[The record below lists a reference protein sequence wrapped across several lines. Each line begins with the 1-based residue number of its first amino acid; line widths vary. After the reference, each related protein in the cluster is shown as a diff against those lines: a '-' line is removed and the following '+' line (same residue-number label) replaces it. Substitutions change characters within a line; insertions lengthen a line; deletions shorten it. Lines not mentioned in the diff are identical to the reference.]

1 VSVSGEAGERRVPQV
16 AVVVPVYNGRAT
28 LPRCL
33 EALREQT
40 LPAATVYVVDNGSVD
55 GTWEWLQEEQVRW
68 ERVRVLR
75 ETRRGPAAARNA
87 GIRAA
92 LGAGVEFVAFVDADC
107 VADRLWLERLIR
119 ALDQRK
125 VGAVT
130 GCVQGVGNETLVG
143 RYTAL
148 VAWEASRA
156 DAVVARADY
165 TAVGLAGCNAC
176 LRASVLKE
184 VGLFDERLWIS
195 EDWDLG
201 LRVVEAGWELRYAAA
216 AVVRHQYLERTVR
229 ELVGRVAKYGPGR
242 PAILRRHF
250 RRRLF
255 LWAAGRAV
263 ACRSPIT
270 GSVQVT
276 SPDKITALLALAGF
290 RWPWVWALLLPYGV
304 YLGERIRMLSLRQ
317 GSPISSPWQLAA
329 MTGLNVLES
338 YVAAA
343 SLLVHSIPQGVFCV

>member
-1 VSVSGEAGERRVPQV
+1 M
-16 AVVVPVYNGRAT
+16 VVPVYNDAGLLGLT
-28 LPRCL
+28 LSHLCR
-33 EALREQT
+33 QT
-40 LPAATVYVVDNGSVD
+40 LPPAAYEIVVVDDGSTDETPHVIAAAARD
-55 GTWEWLQEEQVRW
+55 
-68 ERVRVLR
+68 RVRVRCVRLD
-75 ETRRGPAAARNA
+75 TNRGRSAARNA

-92 LGAGVEFVAFVDADC
+92 LGAGGVEFVAFVDADC

-156 DAVVARADY
+156 DAVVDRADY

-201 LRVVEAGWELRYAAA
+201 LRVVGAGWE
-216 AVVRHQYLERTVR
+216 
-229 ELVGRVAKYGPGR
+229 
-242 PAILRRHF
+242 
-250 RRRLF
+250 
-255 LWAAGRAV
+255 
-263 ACRSPIT
+263 
-270 GSVQVT
+270 
-276 SPDKITALLALAGF
+276 
-290 RWPWVWALLLPYGV
+290 
-304 YLGERIRMLSLRQ
+304 
-317 GSPISSPWQLAA
+317 
-329 MTGLNVLES
+329 
-338 YVAAA
+338 
-343 SLLVHSIPQGVFCV
+343 